1 MYERFFFHNTKDD
14 GVYTYIDN
22 NIAKVSRSTLMNDP
36 DLTLSADQNDAIHG
50 VALKSLQQSR
60 FACDASAAVT
70 VQSRSASSSSHA
82 LPSMDPEECEEA
94 DNDAMEDDD
103 EGDDETMMDA
113 QPFLQGLFSRMA
125 RPEGK
130 KRSAAAGQTPMQ
142 PAKKAKAAPKPKVRV
157 SRKVPVTGDSA
168 PEAPG
173 DCFGLERLDLTSDQG
188 KEDAALIESYINQ
201 FKKLKHLDAPGCD
214 DQAFGPW
221 SKTRLAKL
229 SDLRNGLK
237 GKVKSLKRRTSD
249 ATDLKASL
257 DEIAEKVTD
266 VHGFIKKLA
275 GSGTE
280 GRELYDEL
288 ITRIQDDVDYN
299 PSGGVWKRC
308 IRGIAFE
315 DRSVLSVVR
324 VSQDDRGLG
333 F

>member
-1 MYERFFFHNTKDD
+1 
-14 GVYTYIDN
+14 
-22 NIAKVSRSTLMNDP
+22 MNDP

-60 FACDASAAVT
+60 FSCDASTAVA
-70 VQSRSASSSSHA
+70 VQGRSASSSSHA
-82 LPSMDPEECEEA
+82 LPSMDPEEGEA
-94 DNDAMEDDD
+94 DGDAMEDDD
-103 EGDDETMMDA
+103 EGDDETMMDD

-130 KRSAAAGQTPMQ
+130 KRSAAAGQTTMQ
-142 PAKKAKAAPKPKVRV
+142 PAKKAKASPKPKVRA
-157 SRKVPVTGDSA
+157 SGKVPVTCDS
-168 PEAPG
+168 APG

-188 KEDAALIESYINQ
+188 KEDATLIEGYINQ

-221 SKTRLAKL
+221 SKSRLAKL
-229 SDLRNGLK
+229 SDLRAGLR

-249 ATDLKASL
+249 STDLKASL
-257 DEIAEKVTD
+257 DEIAEKITD
-266 VHGFIKKLA
+266 LHGFIKKLA

-288 ITRIQDDVDYN
+288 STRIQDDVDYE
-299 PSGGVWKRC
+299 PSAGVWKRC

-324 VSQDDRGLG
+324 VSQDDRDPG